1 MTESFDSLD
10 PKDSLRERA
19 ERQAQR
25 SANEAHGTPSGEEA
39 ESLLHE
45 LRVHQIELELQNEE
59 LRRAQADLEA
69 SRARY
74 FDLYDLAPV
83 GYCTLD
89 ELGVI
94 LEANLT
100 AARMF
105 GVTKDALVGKPL
117 TDFIHR
123 ESQDTF
129 YRCRRQLL
137 EALAPRA
144 FELLFKRASDA
155 SFWGWVEID
164 VASDSRG
171 ARLCRVAFTDITLL
185 KDPKGEGAKRGG

>member
-1 MTESFDSLD
+1 MTDALESRD
-10 PKDSLRERA
+10 PTDDLRVRA
-19 ERQAQR
+19 EKQAR
-25 SANEAHGTPSGEEA
+25 CGAHAAPGESAGNT

-89 ELGVI
+89 ERGVVQ
-94 LEANLT
+94 EANLT

-105 GVTKDALVGKPL
+105 GVTKDTLVGKPL

-129 YRCRRQLL
+129 YQCRRQLL
-137 EALAPRA
+137 EALAPRP
-144 FELLFKRASDA
+144 FELHFKRGSGA

-164 VASDSRG
+164 VTRDLLG
-171 ARLCRVAFTDITLL
+171 ALSCRVAFTDITLL
-185 KDPKGEGAKRGG
+185 KQAEGEGGKRG